1 MKNWKRYVSI
11 LLILCI
17 CAGCK
22 SQQEYDATNNPVNEK
37 DNNENEKQNNEQI
50 LDDSKKSQ
58 DDAQLNTE
66 IDEVEVVFLNTI
78 LSPLMATASGV
89 DEDRTYFLYK
99 PSNFYWGY
107 YSDYNQIISY
117 YDVEENDDRLFA
129 FVVTPGNSTTC
140 NITVNR
146 EDYETIEEYFY
157 DLRLQI
163 YCSLKESLKGTK
175 LKVIKNYP
183 YSRRE
188 LSVGPLGYHEEFY
201 STANDYSAFV
211 IAGTMQDIMELFP
224 EGKSAIGWYCRLV
237 SATRPD
243 AVTLARER
251 GIKKGITQANFSEI
265 FGEENQVTVKVRV
278 E

>member
-1 MKNWKRYVSI
+1 MKNWKRYVCL

-17 CAGCK
+17 CTGCK
-22 SQQEYDATNNPVNEK
+22 SQQEDDVTNNPVNEK
-37 DNNENEKQNNEQI
+37 DNNENEKQNSEQI
-50 LDDSKKSQ
+50 LDGQKQNQ
-58 DDAQLNTE
+58 DDVQLNTE
-66 IDEVEVVFLNTI
+66 INEVEVVFLNTI
-78 LSPLMATASGV
+78 LSPLAATASEV

-107 YSDYNQIISY
+107 YNDYNQIISY

-129 FVVTPGNSTTC
+129 FVVTPGSSTTA

-146 EDYETIEEYFY
+146 EDYETTEEYLY

-175 LKVIKNYP
+175 IKVVKNYP

-201 STANDYSAFV
+201 STSNDYSAFV
-211 IAGTMQDIMELFP
+211 IAGTMKDIMELFA
-224 EGKSAIGWYCRLV
+224 EGERANGWYCRLI

-251 GIKKGITQANFSEI
+251 GIKKDITQVNFSEI
-265 FGEENQVTVKVRV
+265 FGEENQVTVKVCV